1 MRHLLIA
8 TAAAATLLAGA
19 ANANEKLL
27 NAAGDAFVE
36 VGKGSVEFAKE
47 GPEATGRAI
56 ENVGKDD
63 TPPSRDATG
72 TKTDQWGAGM
82 SKPKQRVPAN

>member
-1 MRHLLIA
+1 MRSLLIA
-8 TAAAATLLAGA
+8 TVAAASLLAGA
-19 ANANEKLL
+19 AGANEKLL
-27 NAAGDAFVE
+27 DAAGDAFVE
-36 VGKGSVEFAKE
+36 VGKGSVEFVKK

-72 TKTDQWGAGM
+72 TKTDEWGAGM
-82 SKPKQRVPAN
+82 SKPKPRVSAN